1 MSIEKDTLFPEVMHE
16 MQKTRPWAILAA
28 GAAIQVLTGLPAAWG
43 VFQRPVMEE
52 YGLSEQGAGYAF
64 GVLIAFFGIGCVIGG
79 FLQDKQGPRF
89 AALWGTGLLC
99 GGFFAAAALPAE
111 KGSAFFGVFSIPA
124 GLGTAFLYPSIQSCA
139 QKWYADRKGLAT
151 GVIGGAVGLSGA
163 FLTVFVRTA
172 VRGFW
177 VVQGIRGAFWALGAV
192 TLPVCL
198 VGSLLL
204 QDPPQTGQTQKPQEN
219 GKNTI
224 DLAPQQMLRTKQYW
238 LCAGAVCFSTPAVL
252 LFSPIILKLGM
263 ERGLEE
269 QAALWSVVL
278 GSVGSAAGRLLMPL
292 LSDRIGRR
300 PTDMLLFAVS
310 AGLSAGFAFAQGW
323 GVVACYAGLTFC
335 YSALAAVLP
344 ALSTDLFGFPHAG
357 VNYGF
362 LALGQSVGSLAFP
375 FAANFF
381 GLEVGR
387 HWMAVA
393 AAGAGFACIRALRP
407 VEPSA
412 GRGQRGMDRTC

>member
-1 MSIEKDTLFPEVMHE
+1 MKQQFAAKH
-16 MQKTRPWAILAA
+16 PWTILAA

-43 VFQRPVMEE
+43 VFQQPVMEE

-64 GVLIAFFGIGCVIGG
+64 GILIAAFGVGCVLGG
-79 FLQDKQGPRF
+79 FLQDRHGPRC
-89 AALWGTGLLC
+89 AGLWGTALLC
-99 GGFFAAAALPAE
+99 GGFFAAGLLPP
-111 KGSAFFGVFSIPA
+111 GSAEAFFLAFSIPA

-204 QDPPQTGQTQKPQEN
+204 QDPPQAGRSKKQQEN
-219 GKNTI
+219 GKNAI
-224 DLAPQQMLRTKQYW
+224 DLAPRQMLRTRQYW

-344 ALSTDLFGFPHAG
+344 ALSTDLFGVPHAG

-381 GLEVGR
+381 GLEAGR
-387 HWMAVA
+387 HWMAMA

>member
-1 MSIEKDTLFPEVMHE
+1 MKQQFAAKH
-16 MQKTRPWAILAA
+16 PWTILAA

-43 VFQRPVMEE
+43 VFQQPVMEE

-64 GVLIAFFGIGCVIGG
+64 GILIAAFGVGCVLGG
-79 FLQDKQGPRF
+79 FLQDRHGPRC
-89 AALWGTGLLC
+89 AGLWGTALLC
-99 GGFFAAAALPAE
+99 GGFFAAGLLPP
-111 KGSAFFGVFSIPA
+111 GSAWAFFLAFSIPA

-224 DLAPQQMLRTKQYW
+224 DLAPRQMLRTKQYW

-375 FAANFF
+375 FASNFF
-381 GLEVGR
+381 GLEAGR

-412 GRGQRGMDRTC
+412 GRGQQGMDRTC

>member
-1 MSIEKDTLFPEVMHE
+1 MKQQFAAKH
-16 MQKTRPWAILAA
+16 PWTILAA

-43 VFQRPVMEE
+43 VFQQPVMEE

-64 GVLIAFFGIGCVIGG
+64 GILIAAFGVGCVLGG
-79 FLQDKQGPRF
+79 FLQDRHGPRC
-89 AALWGTGLLC
+89 AGLWGTALLC
-99 GGFFAAAALPAE
+99 GGFFAAGLLPP
-111 KGSAFFGVFSIPA
+111 GSAEAFFLAFSIPA

-412 GRGQRGMDRTC
+412 GRGQQGVDRSC

>member
-1 MSIEKDTLFPEVMHE
+1 MKQQFAAKH
-16 MQKTRPWAILAA
+16 PWTILAA

-43 VFQRPVMEE
+43 VFQQPVMEE

-64 GVLIAFFGIGCVIGG
+64 GILIAAFGVGCVLGG
-79 FLQDKQGPRF
+79 FLQDRHGPRC
-89 AALWGTGLLC
+89 AGLWGTALLC
-99 GGFFAAAALPAE
+99 GGFFAAGLLPP
-111 KGSAFFGVFSIPA
+111 GSAEAFFLVFSIPA

-224 DLAPQQMLRTKQYW
+224 DLAPRQMLRTKQYW

>member
-1 MSIEKDTLFPEVMHE
+1 MKQQFAAKH
-16 MQKTRPWAILAA
+16 PWTILAA

-43 VFQRPVMEE
+43 VFQQPVMEE

-64 GVLIAFFGIGCVIGG
+64 GILIAAFGVGCVLGG
-79 FLQDKQGPRF
+79 FLQDRHGPRC
-89 AALWGTGLLC
+89 AGLWGTALLC
-99 GGFFAAAALPAE
+99 GGFFAAGLLPP
-111 KGSAFFGVFSIPA
+111 GSAEAFFLAFSIPA

-344 ALSTDLFGFPHAG
+344 SLSTDLFGFPHAG

>member
-1 MSIEKDTLFPEVMHE
+1 MDDPC
-16 MQKTRPWAILAA
+16 RR
-28 GAAIQVLTGLPAAWG
+28 AAIQVLTGLPAAWG
-43 VFQRPVMEE
+43 VFQQPVMEE

-64 GVLIAFFGIGCVIGG
+64 GILIAAFGVGCVLGG
-79 FLQDKQGPRF
+79 FLQDRHGPRC
-89 AALWGTGLLC
+89 AGLWGTALLC
-99 GGFFAAAALPAE
+99 GGFFAAGLLPP
-111 KGSAFFGVFSIPA
+111 GSAWAFFLAFSIPA

-381 GLEVGR
+381 GQEVGR

>member
-1 MSIEKDTLFPEVMHE
+1 MKQQFAAKH
-16 MQKTRPWAILAA
+16 PWTILAA

-43 VFQRPVMEE
+43 VFQQPVMEE

-64 GVLIAFFGIGCVIGG
+64 GILIAAFGVGCVLGG
-79 FLQDKQGPRF
+79 FLQDRHGPRC
-89 AALWGTGLLC
+89 AGLWGTALLC
-99 GGFFAAAALPAE
+99 GGFFAAGLLPP
-111 KGSAFFGVFSIPA
+111 GSAWTFFLAFSIPA

-412 GRGQRGMDRTC
+412 GRGQQGMDRTC

>member
-1 MSIEKDTLFPEVMHE
+1 MKQQFAAKH
-16 MQKTRPWAILAA
+16 PWTILAA

-43 VFQRPVMEE
+43 VFQQPVMEE

-64 GVLIAFFGIGCVIGG
+64 GILIAAFGVGCVLGG
-79 FLQDKQGPRF
+79 FLQDRHGPRC
-89 AALWGTGLLC
+89 AGLWGTALLC
-99 GGFFAAAALPAE
+99 GGFFAAGLLPP
-111 KGSAFFGVFSIPA
+111 GSAWTFFLAFSIPA

-344 ALSTDLFGFPHAG
+344 SLSTDLFGFPHAG

>member
-1 MSIEKDTLFPEVMHE
+1 MKQQFAAKH
-16 MQKTRPWAILAA
+16 PWTILAA

-43 VFQRPVMEE
+43 VFQQPVMEE

-64 GVLIAFFGIGCVIGG
+64 GILIAAFGVGCVLGG
-79 FLQDKQGPRF
+79 FLQDRHGPRC
-89 AALWGTGLLC
+89 AGLWGTALLC
-99 GGFFAAAALPAE
+99 GGFFAAGLLPP
-111 KGSAFFGVFSIPA
+111 GSAWAFFLAFSIPA

-344 ALSTDLFGFPHAG
+344 TLSTDLFGFPHAG

-375 FAANFF
+375 FMANLW
-381 GLEVGR
+381 GLEQGR
-387 HWMAVA
+387 HILAIA
-393 AAGAGFACIRALRP
+393 GAAGGFAAIWALRP
-407 VEPSA
+407 VQPPRA
-412 GRGQRGMDRTC
+412 PRPN

>member
-1 MSIEKDTLFPEVMHE
+1 MKQQFAAKH
-16 MQKTRPWAILAA
+16 PWTILAA

-43 VFQRPVMEE
+43 VFQQPVMEE

-64 GVLIAFFGIGCVIGG
+64 GILIAAFGVGCVLGG
-79 FLQDKQGPRF
+79 FLQDRHGPRC
-89 AALWGTGLLC
+89 AGLWGTALLC
-99 GGFFAAAALPAE
+99 GGFFAASLLPP
-111 KGSAFFGVFSIPA
+111 GSAEAFFLVFSIPA

-224 DLAPQQMLRTKQYW
+224 DLAPQQMLHTKQYW

>member
-1 MSIEKDTLFPEVMHE
+1 MKQQFAAKH
-16 MQKTRPWAILAA
+16 PWTILAA

-43 VFQRPVMEE
+43 VFQQPVMEE

-64 GVLIAFFGIGCVIGG
+64 GILIAAFGVGCVLGG
-79 FLQDKQGPRF
+79 FLQDRHGPRC
-89 AALWGTGLLC
+89 AGLWGTALLC
-99 GGFFAAAALPAE
+99 GGFFAAGLLPP
-111 KGSAFFGVFSIPA
+111 GSAWAFFLAFSIPA
-124 GLGTAFLYPSIQSCA
+124 GLGPAFLYPSIQSCA

-204 QDPPQTGQTQKPQEN
+204 QDPPQTGQPKKPQEN

-278 GSVGSAAGRLLMPL
+278 GSMGSAAGRLLMPL

-412 GRGQRGMDRTC
+412 GRGQQGMDRTC